1 MTFTKPDGVIEL
13 AASPCC
19 CPPDK
24 VKVPG
29 TLHTRGFTFWYRI
42 QFTGYGW
49 AKWNIHCIASH
60 AQDLAAKAE
69 SCTEFVELMTGATS

>member
-29 TLHTRGFTFWYRI
+29 TLHTRGFAFWVRV
-42 QFTGYGW
+42 QPTGEGW
-49 AKWNIHCIASH
+49 CPWISHCLAGH
-60 AQDLAAKAE
+60 VEHLAAKAE
-69 SCTEFVELMTGATS
+69 TVKEFTQLMELV